1 MAAGFSCL
9 FIFSACVN
17 SEKEVSDLL
26 DKKIGVDEATNVQ
39 GYMSNTGKMKARM
52 RAPSM
57 LRYQDSTART
67 EFPKGIHVDFFND
80 STKIE
85 NQMDARFAEYYEMK
99 AQIFLKDSVRVFNN
113 INDTLFCQELWW
125 DQTKQLF
132 YTDKPVRVHRPDMI
146 MYGVGLSAPQDFK
159 TFEMYKITNSVL
171 RVSDV
176 SSQDTVRRT
185 QDSVVVEPAPVVT
198 PVQKAPEKTKGTPPR
213 SQLPFQQSDYNKQP
227 TTPVQFP
234 KPKKKDSTKN
244 MGGL

>member
-26 DKKIGVDEATNVQ
+26 DKKVGVDEATNVQ

-99 AQIFLKDSVRVFNN
+99 SQIFLKDSVRVFNN
-113 INDTLFCQELWW
+113 MKDTLFCQELWW

-159 TFEMYKITNSVL
+159 TFEIYNPTNSVFRL
-171 RVSDV
+171 NDV
-176 SSQDTVRRT
+176 GAQDTSRNVQDTVNL
-185 QDSVVVEPAPVVT
+185 PAPIVT
-198 PVQKAPEKTKGTPPR
+198 PVQSTPEKTKGTPPR
-213 SQLPFQQSDYNKQP
+213 SQLPFQQADNSKQP
-227 TTPVQFP
+227 TAPAKFP
-234 KPKKKDSTKN
+234 TPKKKDSTKN
-244 MGGL
+244 RGRL

>member
-1 MAAGFSCL
+1 VGKRHNNIFMAAGFSCL

-26 DKKIGVDEATNVQ
+26 DKKVGVDEATNVQ

-99 AQIFLKDSVRVFNN
+99 SQIFLKDSVRVFNN
-113 INDTLFCQELWW
+113 MNDTLFCQELWW

-159 TFEMYKITNSVL
+159 TFEIYNPTNSVF
-171 RVSDV
+171 RINDV
-176 SSQDTVRRT
+176 GVQDTARSVQDSSQLSSQDSVRRS
-185 QDSVVVEPAPVVT
+185 QDPL
-198 PVQKAPEKTKGTPPR
+198 R
-213 SQLPFQQSDYNKQP
+213 RR
-227 TTPVQFP
+227 
-234 KPKKKDSTKN
+234 
-244 MGGL
+244 

>member
-1 MAAGFSCL
+1 MGIRYFNMIMAAGFGCL

-39 GYMSNTGKMKARM
+39 GYMSNTGRMKARM

-85 NQMDARFAEYYEMK
+85 NQMDARFAEYFEMK
-99 AQIFLKDSVRVFNN
+99 GQIFLKDSVRVFNN
-113 INDTLFCQELWW
+113 MNDTLFCQELWW

-132 YTDKPVRVHRPDMI
+132 YTDKAVRVHRPDMI
-146 MYGVGLSAPQDFK
+146 MYGVGLKAPQDFK
-159 TFEMYKITNSVL
+159 TFEIYNPTNSVF
-171 RVSDV
+171 RINDV
-176 SSQDTVRRT
+176 GVQDTLARAVDTGQRAVGPRLQDTLRR
-185 QDSVVVEPAPVVT
+185 
-198 PVQKAPEKTKGTPPR
+198 R
-213 SQLPFQQSDYNKQP
+213 
-227 TTPVQFP
+227 
-234 KPKKKDSTKN
+234 
-244 MGGL
+244 

>member
-67 EFPKGIHVDFFND
+67 EFPKGLHVDFFND

-85 NQMDARFAEYYEMK
+85 SQMDARFAEYYEMK
-99 AQIFLKDSVRVFNN
+99 SQIFLKDSVRVFNN
-113 INDTLFCQELWW
+113 TNDTLFCQELWW

-159 TFEMYKITNSVL
+159 IFEIYNPTNSVF
-171 RVSDV
+171 RMNDV
-176 SSQDTVRRT
+176 GVQDTARSVQDSSQLSSQDSVRRS
-185 QDSVVVEPAPVVT
+185 QDPL
-198 PVQKAPEKTKGTPPR
+198 R
-213 SQLPFQQSDYNKQP
+213 RR
-227 TTPVQFP
+227 
-234 KPKKKDSTKN
+234 
-244 MGGL
+244 